1 MFRIIARL
9 DVKSDHL
16 IKGIRFEG
24 LRKLGNP
31 ADFAEKYYLE
41 GIDEIFLVDNVA
53 SLYGRNHLGTL
64 LEEVA
69 AKTFVPLAASGGI
82 RTLADAEELFSKGAD
97 KVGINSSTFADENLI
112 QAIADRYGS
121 QAVIGSIHA
130 KRIGDSWECLIEQG
144 REKTGVSVVDRIS
157 QLINQGAG
165 ELLVTSVDQDG
176 VESGF
181 DENLAHACAAV
192 TTVPLVI
199 GGGCGRADDVVRL
212 SKIPGISGAS
222 IGSALHYN
230 RVMVADLKAGIRS
243 ISESEVDLG

>member
-1 MFRIIARL
+1 MQ
-9 DVKSDHL
+9 VCTV
-16 IKGIRFEG
+16 E
-24 LRKLGNP
+24 
-31 ADFAEKYYLE
+31 
-41 GIDEIFLVDNVA
+41 
-53 SLYGRNHLGTL
+53 
-64 LEEVA
+64 
-69 AKTFVPLAASGGI
+69 TFVPLAASGGI
-82 RTLADAEELFSKGAD
+82 RTLADAEELFAKGAD

-112 QAIADRYGS
+112 KAIADRYGS

-130 KRIGDSWECLIEQG
+130 KRIGESWECLIEQG

-181 DENLAHACAAV
+181 DEDLAHACAAV

-199 GGGCGRADDVVRL
+199 GGGCGHVDDVVRL

-230 RVMVADLKAGIRS
+230 RVLIADLKAGIRS